1 VTTRLAHDRQRILD
15 WDGCHNVRDAGGL
28 ATSDGRRIRPGAL
41 VRSDVLCRL
50 TPTGR
55 RSLVDHGVRTIIDV
69 RSAEEVG
76 RDWDAYPFPG
86 NDADGTEPAERG
98 VAYRNIPFTTGR
110 DEHAWEQMHAA
121 YLSAE
126 TRAQLNRID
135 LDANGVGIAAAVAAV
150 AEAPPGGVLIHCY
163 AGKDRTGLV
172 VAMLLSLA
180 GVDDED
186 IADDYALTAL
196 NLEPL
201 IVDWLDEMT
210 SDEAERERLRV
221 LAQPDREAML
231 DSLAHVRGRHGSV
244 EAYLRLHG
252 VTDGDM
258 ERIRRRL
265 VE

>member
-1 VTTRLAHDRQRILD
+1 VTTPLAHDRQRILD

-28 ATSDGRRIRPGAL
+28 ATSDGRRIRSGAL

-50 TPTGR
+50 TASGR

-69 RSAEEVG
+69 RSGEEVA
-76 RDWDAYPFPG
+76 RDRQSYPFRG
-86 NDADGTEPAERG
+86 NGDDTTGRAGPG
-98 VAYRNIPFTTGR
+98 VAYRNISFTTGR
-110 DEHAWEQMHAA
+110 DEHAWEQMHGA
-121 YLSAE
+121 YESASS
-126 TRAQLNRID
+126 RAELNRID
-135 LDANGVGIAAAVAAV
+135 LDANGVGIAAIVAAV

-172 VAMLLSLA
+172 VAMLLALA
-180 GVDDED
+180 GVRDDD

-201 IVDWLDEMT
+201 IVDWLEEMT
-210 SDEAERERLRV
+210 TDEAERQRLRA
-221 LAQPDREAML
+221 LAEPDREAML
-231 DSLAHVRGRHGSV
+231 HSLAHVRRRHGSV

-252 VTDGDM
+252 VTDGDI